1 MIVLNNY
8 KDIKDAFAETAFSG
22 RADFKPLIDRSGG
35 VPRGIIFNSARSW
48 TEQRRF
54 TLKSLRDFG
63 FGKKSMETI
72 VYDEINELI
81 DNFKTV
87 VGKPMQTQN
96 KFNAAVLNALWTM
109 VTGQRYS
116 HDDPLLQNLIKRLTS
131 SVTQSRAASV
141 VLFFPWLYV
150 LRNKMTLF
158 FKYARERT
166 ETIKANMNFVNS
178 AVKEHQA
185 SFQMEAE
192 PRDFI
197 DVYLAE
203 VERTTDQTSS
213 FYKEEGC
220 KLICHFLNV

>member
-1 MIVLNNY
+1 
-8 KDIKDAFAETAFSG
+8 
-22 RADFKPLIDRSGG
+22 
-35 VPRGIIFNSARSW
+35 
-48 TEQRRF
+48 
-54 TLKSLRDFG
+54 
-63 FGKKSMETI
+63 METI

-185 SFQMEAE
+185 SFQMEAD

-203 VERTTDQTSS
+203 VERTTDQSSS

-220 KLICHFLNV
+220 KLTLKKNNFMF